1 MIPGPGISFEQVRVN
16 LGGSDVLA
24 GISFEVRPGTIHAL
38 IGPNG
43 GGKTTLVR
51 ALLGQTAHEGRIAIH
66 GRDRFVVGYAPQS
79 IDLDRSLPLTAL
91 DVMAILNQRRPAF
104 LGRSLRWRNAQDRAL
119 ARVGLEGK
127 GRRLFGLMSGG
138 ERQRLLFAQALVPIP
153 DLLIMD
159 EPTAN
164 MDADG
169 SALVE
174 QVVRE
179 LAAGGTTVVWINHD
193 WEQVRRVADAVTA
206 ISRSVLSQG
215 SPEQV
220 LSNLAGK
227 ALA

>member
-1 MIPGPGISFEQVRVN
+1 M
-16 LGGSDVLA
+16 
-24 GISFEVRPGTIHAL
+24 
-38 IGPNG
+38 
-43 GGKTTLVR
+43 
-51 ALLGQTAHEGRIAIH
+51 
-66 GRDRFVVGYAPQS
+66 VGYAPQA
-79 IDLDRSLPLTAL
+79 IDLDRSLPLTGL

-215 SPEQV
+215 SPEHV
-220 LSNLAGK
+220 LSSLAGK